1 MSDQNSPTPSGAEP
15 EPGSEAASTSQ
26 PSGQGAASG
35 QEAAA
40 GADSQT
46 QATSTPQDAADT
58 TASTTTV
65 RGTTSAGGSGG
76 GDRRTVLAVSAVVLV
91 GIILAAAF
99 LLSGGGGASPSPS
112 PAPTPEATEAPTE
125 PPTEAPTE
133 EPTPEPTA
141 TPDAC
146 APENLQTLTAGTLT
160 IGTDNPAYPP
170 YFAIRE
176 GGNTPPWEDLGFTGD
191 PTTGEGFESAV
202 AYAVADE
209 LGFAADK
216 VTWSVVPF
224 ANAIAPG
231 PKQYDFVI
239 NQVSFS
245 EERAQAVDLTD
256 GYYDLN
262 QAVVTLID
270 SPAAAATSIADLKAY
285 TFGAQVGTTSY
296 DAIET
301 VIDPTT
307 ETQVFNDNASA
318 IQALQS
324 KLVDAIVV
332 DLPTADFITRVQVV
346 DDDFN
351 PLATIVGQLA
361 PAGGTQEYFSLALGK
376 DSALTPCLNEALAAL
391 RAAGT
396 LDELA
401 STWLPFQED
410 VPVLP

>member
-1 MSDQNSPTPSGAEP
+1 VAPVSGA
-15 EPGSEAASTSQ
+15 TS
-26 PSGQGAASG
+26 G
-35 QEAAA
+35 
-40 GADSQT
+40 
-46 QATSTPQDAADT
+46 
-58 TASTTTV
+58 
-65 RGTTSAGGSGG
+65 AGGGG
-76 GDRRTVLAVSAVVLV
+76 NRMVLIVSAVVLIGV
-91 GIILAAAF
+91 ILAAAF
-99 LLSGGGGASPSPS
+99 LIFGGGGASPSPS
-112 PAPTPEATEAPTE
+112 PEPSAPATAE
-125 PPTEAPTE
+125 PTEAPTE
-133 EPTPEPTA
+133 APTAEPTA
-141 TPDAC
+141 TPNAC
-146 APENLQTLTAGTLT
+146 APENLALLTPGTLT

-202 AYAVADE
+202 AYAVADQ

-216 VTWSVVPF
+216 VTWVVVPF

-231 PKQYDFVI
+231 PKEYDFVI

-285 TFGAQVGTTSY
+285 KFGAQVGTTSY
-296 DAIET
+296 AAIEN
-301 VIDPTT
+301 VIDPTA

-332 DLPTADFITRVQVV
+332 DLPTADIITRVQLVN
-346 DDDFN
+346 DEFE
-351 PLATIVGQLA
+351 PLAKIVGQLA
-361 PAGGTQEYFSLALGK
+361 PAGGSQEYFSLALGQG
-376 DSALTPCLNEALAAL
+376 SALTVCLNEALTAL
-391 RAAGT
+391 RADGT
-396 LDELA
+396 LDRLA

>member
-1 MSDQNSPTPSGAEP
+1 
-15 EPGSEAASTSQ
+15 
-26 PSGQGAASG
+26 
-35 QEAAA
+35 
-40 GADSQT
+40 
-46 QATSTPQDAADT
+46 
-58 TASTTTV
+58 
-65 RGTTSAGGSGG
+65 
-76 GDRRTVLAVSAVVLV
+76 VLVISAVVLV

-99 LLSGGGGASPSPS
+99 LIFGGGASPSPS
-112 PAPTPEATEAPTE
+112 AAPTPAATDAPTE
-125 PPTEAPTE
+125 EPTEAPTE
-133 EPTPEPTA
+133 EPTAEPTP
-141 TPDAC
+141 TPNAC
-146 APENLQTLTAGTLT
+146 APENLPVLTAGTLT

-176 GGNTPPWEDLGFTGD
+176 GGNNPPWEDLGFTGD

-202 AYAVADE
+202 AYAVADQ

-216 VTWSVVPF
+216 VAWVVVPF

-231 PKQYDFVI
+231 PKEYDFVI

-270 SPAAAATSIADLKAY
+270 SPAAAATSIADLKVY

-296 DAIET
+296 DAIEN
-301 VIDPTT
+301 VIDPAA
-307 ETQVFNDNASA
+307 ETQVFNDNAGA

-376 DSALTPCLNEALAAL
+376 DSALTACLNEALATL
-391 RAAGT
+391 RADGT

>member
-1 MSDQNSPTPSGAEP
+1 MSEQPGVAPGVPGSTPPTPPEAPAGAPPPGPTEAPPARPGADAPTTAMPTPGGPTGGAGVPPPPTLPVSG
-15 EPGSEAASTSQ
+15 STS
-26 PSGQGAASG
+26 
-35 QEAAA
+35 
-40 GADSQT
+40 
-46 QATSTPQDAADT
+46 
-58 TASTTTV
+58 
-65 RGTTSAGGSGG
+65 GSGG
-76 GDRRTVLAVSAVVLV
+76 SRNGLIIGAIIVALAIIV
-91 GIILAAAF
+91 GA
-99 LLSGGGGASPSPS
+99 LLITQGLGSPSPTA
-112 PAPTPEATEAPTE
+112 APTA
-125 PPTEAPTE
+125 APTE
-133 EPTPEPTA
+133 EPTPSEEPTA
-141 TPDAC
+141 TPEPTPTPNAC
-146 APENLQTLTAGTLT
+146 APENLATLTAGTLT

-170 YFAIRE
+170 YFAIRD

-209 LGFAADK
+209 LGFAGDQ
-216 VTWSVVPF
+216 VTWVVVPF

-231 PKQYDFVI
+231 PKPYDFVI

-245 EERAQAVDLTD
+245 EERASAVDLSD

-262 QAVVTLID
+262 QAVVALID
-270 SPAAAATSIADLKAY
+270 SPAAAATSVADLRAY

-296 DAIET
+296 DAIEN

-307 ETQVFNDNASA
+307 ETQVFNDNAGA

-351 PLATIVGQLA
+351 PLAVIVGQLA

-376 DSALTPCLNEALAAL
+376 DSPLTACLNEALGAL
-391 RAAGT
+391 RADGT
-396 LDELA
+396 LDTLA

>member
-1 MSDQNSPTPSGAEP
+1 MR
-15 EPGSEAASTSQ
+15 STL
-26 PSGQGAASG
+26 
-35 QEAAA
+35 
-40 GADSQT
+40 
-46 QATSTPQDAADT
+46 
-58 TASTTTV
+58 
-65 RGTTSAGGSGG
+65 R
-76 GDRRTVLAVSAVVLV
+76 
-91 GIILAAAF
+91 LAAA
-99 LLSGGGGASPSPS
+99 LAVTGAVLAACSGGATPT
-112 PAPTPEATEAPTE
+112 PAPTAA
-125 PPTEAPTE
+125 PTEAPTE
-133 EPTPEPTA
+133 APTAEPTA
-141 TPDAC
+141 TPNAC
-146 APENLQTLTAGTLT
+146 APENLPVLTAGTLT

-202 AYAVADE
+202 AYAVADQ

-216 VTWSVVPF
+216 VTWVVVPF

-231 PKQYDFVI
+231 PKEYDFVI

-245 EERAQAVDLTD
+245 EERAQNVDLTD

-301 VIDPTT
+301 VIDPAA
-307 ETQVFNDNASA
+307 ETQVFNDNAGA

-346 DDDFN
+346 DADFN

-391 RAAGT
+391 RADGT